1 MSPNEYYSLSAK
13 ILNTT
18 VDNLIADRASDK
30 ERIERLKDVI
40 LKDKKKFPMTFID
53 LAQGEQEGLHRMYV
67 AGELFGWDTKFPVLV
82 IRKNNPLKEELL
94 LELNR
99 NQLIAKSKRSDN
111 YKDQS
116 KGKNRWERRNH
127 SKIDRRVDQYN
138 KIDMNA
144 FFKKDELKVGINV
157 HGETDDY
164 IVTIRFNN
172 ALKAIADEIKRN
184 NNKLE
189 FKCVLIALQRTF
201 NNGDVFVNCTCSDF
215 KYRIA
220 YQATKGGYNSGA
232 PEIRASN
239 ITNPHDTKGAGC
251 KHVNL
256 VIGNIDWVMKIASV
270 INNYIHYMEEHYQRL
285 YADVIFPRLFG
296 MPYQRAVQ
304 LSLLDDNTNN
314 LDNSEKEL
322 KLSNRYGRER
332 TRFKSDVRINNM
344 RNFKGP
350 TLEQSVSD
358 TTGSNTLF
366 LKQGVNNS
374 KKE

>member
-1 MSPNEYYSLSAK
+1 MINIHKAK
-13 ILNTT
+13 NHNLN
-18 VDNLIADRASDK
+18 
-30 ERIERLKDVI
+30 
-40 LKDKKKFPMTFID
+40 
-53 LAQGEQEGLHRMYV
+53 
-67 AGELFGWDTKFPVLV
+67 
-82 IRKNNPLKEELL
+82 EELL

-99 NQLIAKSKRSDN
+99 NQLINKSKHSDN
-111 YKDQS
+111 YKDTS

-138 KIDMNA
+138 KIDMNT

-157 HGETDDY
+157 HGETDNY
-164 IVTIRFNN
+164 TVIIRFNN

-189 FKCVLIALQRTF
+189 FKCILIALQRTF
-201 NNGDVFVNCTCSDF
+201 NNGDVFVSCNCSDF

-220 YQATKGGYNSGA
+220 YQATKGGYNSGT

-251 KHVNL
+251 KHINL

-270 INNYIHYMEEHYQRL
+270 INNYIHYMEENYQRL
-285 YADVIFPRLFG
+285 YADVIFPKLFN

-304 LSLLDDNTNN
+304 LNLFDTGSNTLNDNE
-314 LDNSEKEL
+314 DEI

-332 TRFKSDVRINNM
+332 GKFRSDVRINNM

-350 TLEQSVSD
+350 QLQQNEE
-358 TTGSNTLF
+358 N
-366 LKQGVNNS
+366 NNS
-374 KKE
+374 SPYLHTELNKEN